1 VSEPATDALG
11 TPELALDA
19 SGNPTASQLDTPYG
33 TPRYQQG
40 TMPTDY
46 GYTGQP
52 TP

>member
-1 VSEPATDALG
+1 MSEPATDALG